1 MSERLWAPWR
11 DAYVSTPSRASDE
24 CIFCAKPRQGPEH
37 DRENYIVRRAER
49 VFVILNAFPYNPGH
63 LMVVPYTHNGDLTQA
78 EPLTLA
84 EMMAVAQWSV
94 RAVRAAMRPD
104 GFNLGMNLGRPAG
117 AGIADHIH
125 LHVVPRWTG
134 DTNFMPVVGDARV
147 LPQAL
152 DSTYDILHRAFA
164 ETSEAAP

>member
-37 DRENYIVRRAER
+37 DRENYIVLRAER

-63 LMVVPYTHNGDLTQA
+63 LMVVPYMHIGDLTQA
-78 EPLTLA
+78 EPTTLA
-84 EMMAVAQWSV
+84 EMMAVAQWGV
-94 RAVRAAMRPD
+94 RALRAAMRPN
-104 GFNLGMNLGRPAG
+104 GFNLGMNLGQPAG
-117 AGIADHIH
+117 AGIVDHIH

-134 DTNFMPVVGDARV
+134 DTNFMPIVGDARV

-152 DSTYDILHRAFA
+152 DSTYDVLHQAFA
-164 ETSEAAP
+164 ETSETTS

>member
-1 MSERLWAPWR
+1 VSERLWAPWR
-11 DAYVSTPSRASDE
+11 DAYVSTPARASDE

-63 LMVVPYTHNGDLTQA
+63 LMVVPYTHIGDLTQA

-152 DSTYDILHRAFA
+152 DSAYDVLRKAFA
-164 ETSEAAP
+164 ETSETAS